1 MKKRKNRIEQTSNKL
16 NIGLHVEIIEEEG
29 YFVAYCPALE
39 LSSYGKEEQKAKER
53 FINEVTIFF
62 IEAEKKGTLE
72 KYLLKMGW
80 TLRKKP
86 VPQYIPPEPN
96 SNMQPKSYSSFTENV
111 AIPV

>member
-1 MKKRKNRIEQTSNKL
+1 MKKRKNIIEETTNKL
-16 NIGLHVEIIEEEG
+16 HIGLHVEVIEEEG

-39 LSSYGKEEQKAKER
+39 LSSYGKDKQTAKER
-53 FINEVTIFF
+53 FMNEVTIFF
-62 IEAEKKGTLE
+62 VEAEKKGTLE

-86 VPQYIPPEPN
+86 VPQYIPPISN
-96 SNMQPKSYSSFTENV
+96 SNMQPKSHTSFTEDV